1 MHFPMTNWVAIL
13 AVGVTLALEVGSAWS
28 QAQPIPIGM
37 AVTQI
42 GNIAPAGKEQILGA
56 QIAEEYFNSLGGVN
70 GRPVKLVLQDAGSD
84 EATAINA
91 FQNLIDVAMVVG
103 IVGPSLSQQAF
114 AVDPLANRA
123 KVPVIGPST
132 TAKGITQ
139 IGEFVSRVSAPV
151 SILAPAAIKA
161 ALELRP
167 KIRRVAVLYAQDEAF
182 SKSEAETFQFA
193 VTDTFKLDLATVQ
206 AFQTTDT
213 DFTAQVTS
221 VLDDKPDLVIIS
233 GLQTDGATVV
243 KQLRELGYKGLI
255 IGGNGLNTTN
265 IFPICKAHCD
275 RLLIAQAYSPE
286 LKSEVND
293 TFRSMYKDK
302 QDRDPTQLS
311 AQSFTAVQV
320 FVEALRA
327 VDRKTPIAG
336 MDLAALRIDL
346 NRQLISGTYETPLG
360 EISFTPSPGGEINQ
374 KYSYMAWVKM
384 AADGATGRFVYW
396 K

>member
-1 MHFPMTNWVAIL
+1 MTKWVAIL
-13 AVGVTLALEVGSAWS
+13 ALGVALALEVGSAWS
-28 QAQPIPIGM
+28 QAQPIPIGI
-37 AVTQI
+37 AVAQS

-56 QIAEEYFNSLGGVN
+56 QIAEEYFNNLGGVN

-91 FQNLIDVAMVVG
+91 FQHLIDVARVVG

-114 AVDPLANRA
+114 AADPLANRA
-123 KVPVIGPST
+123 KVPVIGPSN
-132 TAKGITQ
+132 TAKGIAQ

-151 SILAPAAIKA
+151 SLLAPAAVKA

-167 KIRRVAVLYAQDEAF
+167 MIRRVAVLYAQDEAF
-182 SKSEAETFQFA
+182 NKSEAEIFQFA
-193 VTDTFKLDLATVQ
+193 VTNTFKLDLATVET
-206 AFQTTDT
+206 FQTTDT
-213 DFTAQVTS
+213 DFTTQVTS
-221 VLDDKPDLVIIS
+221 VLNAKADLVIIS
-233 GLQTDGATVV
+233 GLQIDGATVV
-243 KQLRELGYKGLI
+243 KQLRELGYKGFI

-265 IFPICKAHCD
+265 ILPICKAHCAG
-275 RLLIAQAYSPE
+275 LLIAQAYSPE
-286 LKSEVND
+286 FKSEVND
-293 TFRSMYKDK
+293 TFRSMYKGMRDK
-302 QDRDPTQLS
+302 DPTQLS

-327 VDRKTPIAG
+327 VDKETPIAG
-336 MDLAALRIDL
+336 MDLATLRIDL
-346 NRQLISGTYETPLG
+346 NRQLMSGTYNTPLG

-384 AADGATGRFVYW
+384 APDGTTGRFVYW

>member
-1 MHFPMTNWVAIL
+1 MTKWVAIL
-13 AVGVTLALEVGSAWS
+13 ALGVALALEVGSAWS
-28 QAQPIPIGM
+28 QAQPIPIGI
-37 AVTQI
+37 AVAQS

-56 QIAEEYFNSLGGVN
+56 QIAEEYFNNLGGVN

-91 FQNLIDVAMVVG
+91 FQHLIDVARVVG

-114 AVDPLANRA
+114 AADPLANRA
-123 KVPVIGPST
+123 KVPVIGPSN
-132 TAKGITQ
+132 TAKGIAQ

-151 SILAPAAIKA
+151 SLLAPAAVKA

-167 KIRRVAVLYAQDEAF
+167 MIRRVAVLYAQDEAF
-182 SKSEAETFQFA
+182 NKSEAEIFQFA
-193 VTDTFKLDLATVQ
+193 VTNTFKLDLATVQ
-206 AFQTTDT
+206 TFQTTDT
-213 DFTAQVTS
+213 DFTTQVTS
-221 VLDDKPDLVIIS
+221 VLNAKVDLVIIS
-233 GLQTDGATVV
+233 GLQIDGATVV

-265 IFPICKAHCD
+265 ILPICKAHCAG
-275 RLLIAQAYSPE
+275 LLIAQAYSPE
-286 LKSEVND
+286 FKSEVND
-293 TFRSMYKDK
+293 TFRSMYKGMRDK
-302 QDRDPTQLS
+302 DPTQLS

-327 VDRKTPIAG
+327 VDKETPIAG
-336 MDLAALRIDL
+336 MDLATLRIDL
-346 NRQLISGTYETPLG
+346 NRQLMSGTYNTPLG
-360 EISFTPSPGGEINQ
+360 EISFTPSPGGELNQ

-384 AADGATGRFVYW
+384 AADGTNGRFVYW

>member
-1 MHFPMTNWVAIL
+1 MAIL
-13 AVGVTLALEVGSAWS
+13 VMGLALASMAGSAWS
-28 QAQPIPIGM
+28 QAQPIPIGI
-37 AVTQI
+37 AVAQT

-56 QIAEEYFNSLGGVN
+56 QIAEEYLNKLGGVN

-84 EATAINA
+84 EATAIDA
-91 FQNLIDVAMVVG
+91 FQNLIHVAGVVG

-114 AVDPLANRA
+114 AANPLANRA
-123 KVPVIGPST
+123 KVPVIGPSN

-151 SILAPAAIKA
+151 SIVTPAAIKA
-161 ALELRP
+161 ALGLRP
-167 KIRRVAVLYAQDEAF
+167 KIRRVAVLYARDEAF
-182 SKSEAETFQFA
+182 NKSEAEAFQFA
-193 VTDTFKLDLATVQ
+193 VTETFKLDLVTVQ
-206 AFQTTDT
+206 TFQTTDT

-221 VLDDKPDLVIIS
+221 VLNAKPDLAIIS

-265 IFPICKAHCD
+265 IFPVCKMHCD
-275 RLLIAQAYSPE
+275 GLLVAQVYSPE
-286 LKSEVND
+286 FRSKVND
-293 TFRSMYKDK
+293 TFRSMYKGRQDK
-302 QDRDPTQLS
+302 DPTQLS

-327 VDRKTPIAG
+327 VDKKAAIAG
-336 MDLAALRIDL
+336 MDLATLRIDL
-346 NRQLISGTYETPLG
+346 NRQLMSGTYETPLG

-384 AADGATGRFVYW
+384 DADGATGRFVYW

>member
-1 MHFPMTNWVAIL
+1 MTKWVAIL
-13 AVGVTLALEVGSAWS
+13 ALGVVLALEVGSAWS
-28 QAQPIPIGM
+28 QAQPIPIGI
-37 AVTQI
+37 AVAQS

-56 QIAEEYFNSLGGVN
+56 QIAEEYFNNLGGVN

-91 FQNLIDVAMVVG
+91 FQHLVDVARVVG

-114 AVDPLANRA
+114 AADPLANRA
-123 KVPVIGPST
+123 KVPVIGPSN
-132 TAKGITQ
+132 TAKGIAQ

-151 SILAPAAIKA
+151 SLLAPAAVKA

-167 KIRRVAVLYAQDEAF
+167 MIRRVAVLYAQDEAF
-182 SKSEAETFQFA
+182 SKSEAEIFQFA
-193 VTDTFKLDLATVQ
+193 VTNTFKLDLATVQ
-206 AFQTTDT
+206 TFQTTDT

-221 VLDDKPDLVIIS
+221 VLNAKVDLVIIS
-233 GLQTDGATVV
+233 GLQVDGATVV
-243 KQLRELGYKGLI
+243 KQLRELGYKGFI

-265 IFPICKAHCD
+265 IFPICKAHCAG
-275 RLLIAQAYSPE
+275 LLIAQAYSPE
-286 LKSEVND
+286 FKSEVND
-293 TFRSMYKDK
+293 TFRSMYKGKRDK
-302 QDRDPTQLS
+302 DPTQLS

-327 VDRKTPIAG
+327 VDRETPIAG
-336 MDLAALRIDL
+336 MDLATLRIDL
-346 NRQLISGTYETPLG
+346 NRQLMSGTYNTPLG
-360 EISFTPSPGGEINQ
+360 EISFTPSPGGELNQ

-384 AADGATGRFVYW
+384 AADGTNGRFVYW

>member
-1 MHFPMTNWVAIL
+1 MTKWVAIL
-13 AVGVTLALEVGSAWS
+13 ALGVALALEVDSAWS
-28 QAQPIPIGM
+28 QAQPIPIGI
-37 AVTQI
+37 AVAQS

-56 QIAEEYFNSLGGVN
+56 QIAEEYFNNLGGVN

-91 FQNLIDVAMVVG
+91 FQHLIDVARVVG

-114 AVDPLANRA
+114 AADPLANRA
-123 KVPVIGPST
+123 KVPVIGPSN
-132 TAKGITQ
+132 TAKGIAQ

-151 SILAPAAIKA
+151 SLLAPAAVKA

-167 KIRRVAVLYAQDEAF
+167 MIRRVAVLYAQDEAF
-182 SKSEAETFQFA
+182 NKSEAEIFQFA
-193 VTDTFKLDLATVQ
+193 VTNTFKLDLATVET
-206 AFQTTDT
+206 FQTTDT
-213 DFTAQVTS
+213 DFTTQVTS
-221 VLDDKPDLVIIS
+221 VLNAKADLVIIS
-233 GLQTDGATVV
+233 GLQIDGATVV
-243 KQLRELGYKGLI
+243 KQLRELGYKGFI

-265 IFPICKAHCD
+265 ILPICKAHCAG
-275 RLLIAQAYSPE
+275 LLIAQAYSPE
-286 LKSEVND
+286 FKSEVND
-293 TFRSMYKDK
+293 TFRSMYKGMRDK
-302 QDRDPTQLS
+302 DPTQLS

-327 VDRKTPIAG
+327 VDKETPIAG
-336 MDLAALRIDL
+336 MDLATLRIDL
-346 NRQLISGTYETPLG
+346 NRQLMSGTYNTPLG

-384 AADGATGRFVYW
+384 APDGTTGRFVYW

>member
-1 MHFPMTNWVAIL
+1 MTKWVAIL
-13 AVGVTLALEVGSAWS
+13 ALGVALALEVDSAWS
-28 QAQPIPIGM
+28 QAQPIPIGI
-37 AVTQI
+37 AVAQS

-56 QIAEEYFNSLGGVN
+56 QIAEEYFNNLGGVN

-91 FQNLIDVAMVVG
+91 FQHLIDVARVVG

-114 AVDPLANRA
+114 AADPLANRA
-123 KVPVIGPST
+123 KVPVIGPSN
-132 TAKGITQ
+132 TAKGIAQ

-151 SILAPAAIKA
+151 SLLAPAAVKA

-167 KIRRVAVLYAQDEAF
+167 MIRRVAVLYAQDEAF
-182 SKSEAETFQFA
+182 NKSEAEIFQFA
-193 VTDTFKLDLATVQ
+193 VTNTFKLDLATVQ
-206 AFQTTDT
+206 TFQTTDT
-213 DFTAQVTS
+213 DFTTQVTS
-221 VLDDKPDLVIIS
+221 VLNAKADLVIIS
-233 GLQTDGATVV
+233 GLQIDGATVV
-243 KQLRELGYKGLI
+243 KQLRELGYKGFI

-265 IFPICKAHCD
+265 ILPICKAHCAG
-275 RLLIAQAYSPE
+275 LLIAQAYSPE
-286 LKSEVND
+286 FKSEVND
-293 TFRSMYKDK
+293 TFRSMYKGMRDK
-302 QDRDPTQLS
+302 DPTQLS

-327 VDRKTPIAG
+327 VDKETPIAG
-336 MDLAALRIDL
+336 MDLATLRIDL
-346 NRQLISGTYETPLG
+346 NRQLMSGTYNTPLG

-384 AADGATGRFVYW
+384 APDGTTGRFVYW